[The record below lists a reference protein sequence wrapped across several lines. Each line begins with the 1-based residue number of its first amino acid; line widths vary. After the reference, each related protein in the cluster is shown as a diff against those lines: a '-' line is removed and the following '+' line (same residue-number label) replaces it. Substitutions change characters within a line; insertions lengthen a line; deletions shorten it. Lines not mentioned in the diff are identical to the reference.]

1 MKQRFPPYNPTNGVR
16 TDFETLLQ
24 KFTETE
30 SVRYEEFAAIWRDMK
45 FSLLCAGR
53 QDDRE
58 VQDFV
63 DECFK
68 IALKF
73 CLPPHNFQIRV
84 GGLYILYGI
93 YFTQPTVKRRKIRV
107 TQDIWNK
114 ILEFQSEAHQQEHL
128 DVEFIF
134 HKLRYLEAFQYC
146 ATETYVYPNKSDTVV
161 DVTSRE
167 EFREEQS
174 MLYELFSTDVLE
186 QLAAV
191 HQHYHHMKVALENQ
205 KNIEQG
211 GAETDMPAKS
221 LDVIQQDL
229 VPSITKSLIHYQEK
243 RKALQRVKKNAAET
257 EESEG
262 ELEEEDYSVFLRMG
276 EGTSRQASVKNKA
289 FRKLAKSSKSR
300 RHRQTLGDTS
310 EGESPRK
317 KRRRQK
323 APNYSLPTS
332 MKTIQMKHV
341 KVEKDVDDSINNNDD
356 DDDDDD
362 GGEDEDDFL
371 MSMPILDDLPP
382 SPQAST
388 EKNKGEAST
397 RKRKMEA
404 KKPTKTFT
412 SSKRRPTSKATPVQ
426 CVNSDTPKSK
436 LEVKVKSGKKPG
448 RPKK

>member
-1 MKQRFPPYNPTNGVR
+1 MKQERFPPYNPTNGVR
-16 TDFETLLQ
+16 TDFEALLQ

-45 FSLLCAGR
+45 FSLLFAGR

-93 YFTQPTVKRRKIRV
+93 YCTQPTVKRRKIRV

-134 HKLRYLEAFQYC
+134 HKLRYHEAFHYC
-146 ATETYVYPNKSDTVV
+146 ATESYVYPNKSDTVI
-161 DVTSRE
+161 DVTTRE

-191 HQHYHHMKVALENQ
+191 HQHYHHMKVALENK
-205 KNIEQG
+205 KNIVQG
-211 GAETDMPAKS
+211 ETETDMPAKS

-229 VPSITKSLIHYQEK
+229 VPGITKALIHYQEK

-262 ELEEEDYSVFLRMG
+262 DLEEEDYSVFLRMG

-289 FRKLAKSSKSR
+289 FKKLAKSSKSR

-310 EGESPRK
+310 EGESPQ
-317 KRRRQK
+317 KRRKRQK
-323 APNYSLPTS
+323 APNYSLPHVPVSMTS
-332 MKTIQMKHV
+332 IKIKHV
-341 KVEKDVDDSINNNDD
+341 KEEKDVDGSVNNDEND
-356 DDDDDD
+356 EDKHD
-362 GGEDEDDFL
+362 EDEDNFI
-371 MSMPILDDLPP
+371 MNMPVLDDLPP
-382 SPQAST
+382 IPQAST
-388 EKNKGEAST
+388 APKSISKGNVST
-397 RKRKMEA
+397 RKRKTEA
-404 KKPTKTFT
+404 KEAAKASI
-412 SSKRRPTSKATPVQ
+412 SSKRRPTSKAT
-426 CVNSDTPKSK
+426 DRKS
-436 LEVKVKSGKKPG
+436 VV
-448 RPKK
+448 

>member
-1 MKQRFPPYNPTNGVR
+1 MKERLPPYNPANGVR
-16 TDFETLLQ
+16 TDYETLLQ

-45 FSLLCAGR
+45 FSLLFAGR

-93 YFTQPTVKRRKIRV
+93 YCTQPTVKRRKIRV

-134 HKLRYLEAFQYC
+134 HKLRYHEAFQYC
-146 ATETYVYPNKSDTVV
+146 ATESYMYPNKSDTVV
-161 DVTSRE
+161 DVTTRE

-174 MLYELFSTDVLE
+174 MFYELFSTDVLE

-205 KNIEQG
+205 KNIAQG
-211 GAETDMPAKS
+211 ETETDMPAKS

-229 VPSITKSLIHYQEK
+229 VPGITKALIHYQEK
-243 RKALQRVKKNAAET
+243 RKALKRVKKTMAET

-262 ELEEEDYSVFLRMG
+262 DLEEEDYSVFLRMG

-289 FRKLAKSSKSR
+289 FKKLAKSSKSR
-300 RHRQTLGDTS
+300 RHRQTLGDAS
-310 EGESPRK
+310 EKESPQKIRK
-317 KRRRQK
+317 RQK
-323 APNYSLPTS
+323 APNYSLPVS
-332 MKTIQMKHV
+332 MTTIQIKHV
-341 KVEKDVDDSINNNDD
+341 KEEKDVDDSVNNDEND
-356 DDDDDD
+356 
-362 GGEDEDDFL
+362 EDEHEENEDNFI
-371 MSMPILDDLPP
+371 MSMPVLMDDLSPI
-382 SPQAST
+382 PQAST
-388 EKNKGEAST
+388 AKKIQNEGNVST
-397 RKRKMEA
+397 RKRKTEA
-404 KKPTKTFT
+404 NEAARTST
-412 SSKRRPTSKATPVQ
+412 SSKRRPTSKATPV
-426 CVNSDTPKSK
+426 NSDLPKAK
-436 LEVKVKSGKKPG
+436 LKVKVKSGKTPG
-448 RPKK
+448 RSKR